1 MLCRLYAYFLTY
13 IYIVKKVCR
22 KYAERKSLIPTFE
35 MRTLKLKRSTQYC
48 RLMAMRTIV
57 GKPLD
62 STNNPRI
69 WAVQTGWLVRGFSIF
84 FYRGHVRYWPGTFTC
99 WCPLNFMCI
108 NSEVLVSLLSTSL
121 CYNIWTSLFTVTT
134 EQAWSPVN
142 FIRCLK
148 IVWLNPYWKLRV

>member
-1 MLCRLYAYFLTY
+1 MTIRDGVILLLVLVKKSAAKTHIYYS

-69 WAVQTGWLVRGFSIF
+69 
-84 FYRGHVRYWPGTFTC
+84 
-99 WCPLNFMCI
+99 
-108 NSEVLVSLLSTSL
+108 
-121 CYNIWTSLFTVTT
+121 
-134 EQAWSPVN
+134 
-142 FIRCLK
+142 
-148 IVWLNPYWKLRV
+148 

>member
-1 MLCRLYAYFLTY
+1 MSVDFALPQKSVTEKRTYY

-69 WAVQTGWLVRGFSIF
+69 
-84 FYRGHVRYWPGTFTC
+84 
-99 WCPLNFMCI
+99 
-108 NSEVLVSLLSTSL
+108 
-121 CYNIWTSLFTVTT
+121 
-134 EQAWSPVN
+134 
-142 FIRCLK
+142 
-148 IVWLNPYWKLRV
+148 